1 MNLNIEEKT
10 LTLKKLIQI
19 HLFKMTKQQIRENY
33 KKKRS
38 KVSKDQLE
46 AISNT
51 ICSII
56 FRNFELRNKTISLF
70 LPIEQQNEINTHLI
84 LEKAVLSGARV
95 GLPRI
100 NKQDISLKHYLFE
113 NKQQLIRN
121 NLGIPEPSYGEE
133 VNSTEF
139 DIVFVPLLAIDLKGN
154 RIGYGKGYYDR
165 FLKECKEECLFIG
178 LHLFDEFTNIDDI
191 NKFDIAL
198 HYCITPTKIIQF

>member
-1 MNLNIEEKT
+1 
-10 LTLKKLIQI
+10 
-19 HLFKMTKQQIRENY
+19 MTKQQIRENY

-38 KVSKDQLE
+38 IVTNDQLNT
-46 AISNT
+46 ISES
-51 ICSII
+51 ICSIL
-56 FRNFELRNKTISLF
+56 FENFELRNKTISLF
-70 LPIEQQNEINTHLI
+70 LPIEQQNEINTYLI
-84 LEKAVLSGARV
+84 LEKAVLNGARV

-100 NKQDISLKHYLFE
+100 NKQNTSLKHYLFE
-113 NKQQLIRN
+113 NKQQLISN
-121 NLGIPEPSYGEE
+121 NLGIPEPSYGKE
-133 VNSTEF
+133 VFSNEF
-139 DIVFVPLLAIDLKGN
+139 DIVIVPLLAIDSKGN

>member
-1 MNLNIEEKT
+1 
-10 LTLKKLIQI
+10 
-19 HLFKMTKQQIRENY
+19 MTKQQIREHY

-38 KVSKDQLE
+38 EITKDQLK
-46 AISNT
+46 SNSET
-51 ICSII
+51 ICSTL
-56 FRNFELRNKTISLF
+56 FRNFELRKKTISLF
-70 LPIEQQNEINTHLI
+70 LPIEQQNEINTYLI
-84 LEKAVLSGARV
+84 LEKAVLNGARV

-100 NKQDISLKHYLFE
+100 NKKDTSLKHYLFE
-113 NKQQLIRN
+113 NKQQLISN
-121 NLGIPEPSYGEE
+121 DLGIPEPSYGEE
-133 VNSTEF
+133 VFSNEF
-139 DIVFVPLLAIDLKGN
+139 DIVIVPLLAIDSKGN

>member
-1 MNLNIEEKT
+1 
-10 LTLKKLIQI
+10 
-19 HLFKMTKQQIRENY
+19 MTKQQIREHY

-38 KVSKDQLE
+38 EITKDQLK
-46 AISNT
+46 SNSET

-56 FRNFELRNKTISLF
+56 FENIELRNKTISLF
-70 LPIEQQNEINTHLI
+70 LPIEQQNEINTYLI
-84 LEKAVLSGARV
+84 LEKAVLDGARV
-95 GLPRI
+95 GLQRI

-133 VNSTEF
+133 VTSTEF
-139 DIVFVPLLAIDLKGN
+139 DIVFVPLLAIDIKGN
-154 RIGYGKGYYDR
+154 RVGYGKGYYDR

>member
-1 MNLNIEEKT
+1 
-10 LTLKKLIQI
+10 
-19 HLFKMTKQQIRENY
+19 MTKLQIRENY

-38 KVSKDQLE
+38 EITKDQLTS
-46 AISNT
+46 ISET
-51 ICSII
+51 ICSIL
-56 FRNFELRNKTISLF
+56 FRNFELRNKSISLF
-70 LPIEQQNEINTHLI
+70 LPIEHQNEINTYLI
-84 LEKAVLSGARV
+84 LEKAVLNGARV

-113 NKQQLIRN
+113 KKQQLIRN
-121 NLGIPEPSYGEE
+121 HLGIPEPSYGEE
-133 VNSTEF
+133 IFPNEF
-139 DIVFVPLLAIDLKGN
+139 DIVIVPLLAIDLKGN

-165 FLKECKEECLFIG
+165 FLKQCKEECLFIG